1 MLEQGI
7 QPHIIACR
15 ARRPVNKKVREKLA
29 LYSNV
34 PLERV
39 LSMHDSDSVYAI
51 PELLHEADVDTS
63 VINILSIGERVDD
76 TLARKSRQL
85 WSGYIKRYRTERR
98 EVAIGITGKYTTVRD
113 SYASIIQALEH
124 AGTAAEARVR
134 IEWIDTSDITE
145 ENVSGRLAHLQ
156 GVIVPGGFG
165 LRGAEGKIHCIR
177 QAREERIPYL
187 GLCYGFQLA
196 VIEYARHV
204 CALARANTTEIAP
217 DTPHPVIDLLPEQKQ
232 IEGLGGSMRL
242 GGQDV
247 AVAPGTLAARL
258 FQQAPEIRLRF
269 RHRYEVDPR
278 YLERFEQAGL
288 VFSGRAAHYPIM
300 QILELPQSVHP
311 FFIGTQAHPEL
322 TSRPLRPSP
331 FFLGL
336 VRAATATA
344 SDPPKCR
351 QPVRNA

>member
-1 MLEQGI
+1 
-7 QPHIIACR
+7 
-15 ARRPVNKKVREKLA
+15 

-51 PELLHEADVDTS
+51 PELLHQADVDTG
-63 VINILSIGERVDD
+63 VINILRIGERVDESR
-76 TLARKSRQL
+76 AHRSRQL
-85 WSGYIKRYRTERR
+85 WSGYIQRYRAERR

-124 AGTAAEARVR
+124 AGTAAEAKVR

-145 ENVSGRLAHLQ
+145 ENVGRRLAHLQ
-156 GVIVPGGFG
+156 GIIVPGGFG

-204 CALARANTTEIAP
+204 CGLARANTTEIAP

-247 AVAPGTLAARL
+247 AVAPDTLAARL
-258 FQQAPEIRLRF
+258 FQQAPEVRLRF
-269 RHRYEVDPR
+269 RHRYEVNPAYGGR
-278 YLERFEQAGL
+278 LEQAGL
-288 VFSGRAAHYPIM
+288 VFSGRTPDASIM
-300 QILELPQSVHP
+300 QVLELPAERHP
-311 FFIGTQAHPEL
+311 YFIATQAHTEL
-322 TSRPLRPSP
+322 TSRPMQPDAM
-331 FFLGL
+331 FLGL
-336 VRAATATA
+336 VRAAMMCVGLPLVDDQPAA
-344 SDPPKCR
+344 SRPECAEPQNCGG
-351 QPVRNA
+351 